1 MSVWLV
7 VICRSVEILIEII
20 RNSMNQYS
28 EFGPNNNIW
37 FQYDLI
43 IVRHLT
49 IVGAIRQSFIYTYRG
64 ISCDS

>member
-7 VICRSVEILIEII
+7 VICRSVEILMEII

-28 EFGPNNNIW
+28 EFGPNNSIW

-43 IVRHLT
+43 IVRQL
-49 IVGAIRQSFIYTYRG
+49 IIAGAIRQSFIHIQG
-64 ISCDS
+64 N